1 MTKNELER
9 TIMLAL
15 DELETAIQDAQRE
28 AIRYG
33 QGKEN
38 MAFEVGFLQ
47 SRIKLALYQLQGAGL
62 MSNKRLF
69 STEDEG
75 PKYDSAGFSVADRM
89 EDWDDYIAC
98 TDQDNQRYED
108 SHHCD
113 NLDCNCSI

>member
-15 DELETAIQDAQRE
+15 DELETAIQDAKRE
-28 AIRYG
+28 AIKYG
-33 QGKEN
+33 QGEEN

-75 PKYDSAGFSVADRM
+75 PEFDSAGFSEADRM
-89 EDWDDYIAC
+89 
-98 TDQDNQRYED
+98 
-108 SHHCD
+108 
-113 NLDCNCSI
+113 